1 MIPTFD
7 CARYLEATLRSL
19 LAQAPGPE
27 AMQIEVVDDQ
37 STTDDP
43 AEVVTRL
50 GGGRVDF
57 YRQSENVGVVAN
69 LNTCLQRSRGEV
81 VHLLHGDDVVLDGF
95 YRTLG
100 DRLREH
106 PEAGAAYC
114 RHVYVDARGRRLE
127 VAPLEPAAS
136 GILAE
141 GARFLAA
148 EQRIMTPCIVVR
160 RSVYEQLGGFDD
172 RLACAEDW
180 EMWVRIA
187 ARFPVYYEERPLA
200 CYRLHDDSNTGRNLR
215 SGLSLDH
222 TRLAIDLFADYFEP
236 AERRAVKRAAF
247 SRYAES
253 AVETAWNFQSQGD
266 TAAARAQL
274 RVAWRLER
282 SPRTAA
288 RIARV
293 FCPLGRTEA
302 AVRRIDARA
311 RWEPPVR
318 VALVGCGAVAR
329 TYYAP
334 ALARLM
340 ACRRVETVRLFD
352 PSPARVRDVTRLLP
366 ATVAPS
372 WEAVLEG
379 PDELAIVASP
389 PVAHSQQVQALLEHG
404 KHVLC
409 EKPFSLDRAEAE
421 SLADLGRERG
431 LACAVGMV
439 RRFSRSACLLR
450 RLLSEERPTRLVW
463 HEGGPF
469 RWPVASPAYFAPEA
483 GNSVLWDLGSHVLDL
498 LIWWL
503 GAPDALS
510 CRDDAMGGTAANC
523 VLELAWADGCCGE
536 VRLSREYDL
545 PGGLVVERTSGD
557 LVCRDVTEA
566 DVLYASGES
575 APPDFQQEIPGSPA
589 PAGETFLDCFDL
601 QLRNVLAAVRHAA
614 PLWVPA
620 EDVIES
626 VGTLAVA
633 EAEGVLLES
642 PWLGRRELGAARA
655 ARAGAREV
663 ARC

>member
-27 AMQIEVVDDQ
+27 AMQTEVVDDQ

-222 TRLAIDLFADYFEP
+222 TRLAIDLFAEYFEP

-266 TAAARAQL
+266 NAAARAQL

-293 FCPLGRTEA
+293 F
-302 AVRRIDARA
+302 ARS
-311 RWEPPVR
+311 
-318 VALVGCGAVAR
+318 VAR
-329 TYYAP
+329 
-334 ALARLM
+334 
-340 ACRRVETVRLFD
+340 
-352 PSPARVRDVTRLLP
+352 
-366 ATVAPS
+366 
-372 WEAVLEG
+372 
-379 PDELAIVASP
+379 
-389 PVAHSQQVQALLEHG
+389 
-404 KHVLC
+404 
-409 EKPFSLDRAEAE
+409 
-421 SLADLGRERG
+421 
-431 LACAVGMV
+431 
-439 RRFSRSACLLR
+439 
-450 RLLSEERPTRLVW
+450 RPR
-463 HEGGPF
+463 
-469 RWPVASPAYFAPEA
+469 
-483 GNSVLWDLGSHVLDL
+483 
-498 LIWWL
+498 
-503 GAPDALS
+503 
-510 CRDDAMGGTAANC
+510 
-523 VLELAWADGCCGE
+523 
-536 VRLSREYDL
+536 
-545 PGGLVVERTSGD
+545 
-557 LVCRDVTEA
+557 
-566 DVLYASGES
+566 
-575 APPDFQQEIPGSPA
+575 
-589 PAGETFLDCFDL
+589 
-601 QLRNVLAAVRHAA
+601 
-614 PLWVPA
+614 
-620 EDVIES
+620 
-626 VGTLAVA
+626 
-633 EAEGVLLES
+633 
-642 PWLGRRELGAARA
+642 
-655 ARAGAREV
+655 
-663 ARC
+663 

>member
-266 TAAARAQL
+266 NAAARAQL

-293 FCPLGRTEA
+293 F
-302 AVRRIDARA
+302 ARS
-311 RWEPPVR
+311 
-318 VALVGCGAVAR
+318 VAR
-329 TYYAP
+329 
-334 ALARLM
+334 
-340 ACRRVETVRLFD
+340 
-352 PSPARVRDVTRLLP
+352 
-366 ATVAPS
+366 
-372 WEAVLEG
+372 
-379 PDELAIVASP
+379 
-389 PVAHSQQVQALLEHG
+389 
-404 KHVLC
+404 
-409 EKPFSLDRAEAE
+409 
-421 SLADLGRERG
+421 
-431 LACAVGMV
+431 
-439 RRFSRSACLLR
+439 
-450 RLLSEERPTRLVW
+450 RPR
-463 HEGGPF
+463 
-469 RWPVASPAYFAPEA
+469 
-483 GNSVLWDLGSHVLDL
+483 
-498 LIWWL
+498 
-503 GAPDALS
+503 
-510 CRDDAMGGTAANC
+510 
-523 VLELAWADGCCGE
+523 
-536 VRLSREYDL
+536 
-545 PGGLVVERTSGD
+545 
-557 LVCRDVTEA
+557 
-566 DVLYASGES
+566 
-575 APPDFQQEIPGSPA
+575 
-589 PAGETFLDCFDL
+589 
-601 QLRNVLAAVRHAA
+601 
-614 PLWVPA
+614 
-620 EDVIES
+620 
-626 VGTLAVA
+626 
-633 EAEGVLLES
+633 
-642 PWLGRRELGAARA
+642 
-655 ARAGAREV
+655 
-663 ARC
+663 

>member
-222 TRLAIDLFADYFEP
+222 TRLAIDLFAEYFEP

-266 TAAARAQL
+266 NAAARAQL

-293 FCPLGRTEA
+293 F
-302 AVRRIDARA
+302 ARS
-311 RWEPPVR
+311 
-318 VALVGCGAVAR
+318 VAR
-329 TYYAP
+329 
-334 ALARLM
+334 
-340 ACRRVETVRLFD
+340 
-352 PSPARVRDVTRLLP
+352 
-366 ATVAPS
+366 
-372 WEAVLEG
+372 
-379 PDELAIVASP
+379 
-389 PVAHSQQVQALLEHG
+389 
-404 KHVLC
+404 
-409 EKPFSLDRAEAE
+409 
-421 SLADLGRERG
+421 
-431 LACAVGMV
+431 
-439 RRFSRSACLLR
+439 
-450 RLLSEERPTRLVW
+450 RPR
-463 HEGGPF
+463 
-469 RWPVASPAYFAPEA
+469 
-483 GNSVLWDLGSHVLDL
+483 
-498 LIWWL
+498 
-503 GAPDALS
+503 
-510 CRDDAMGGTAANC
+510 
-523 VLELAWADGCCGE
+523 
-536 VRLSREYDL
+536 
-545 PGGLVVERTSGD
+545 
-557 LVCRDVTEA
+557 
-566 DVLYASGES
+566 
-575 APPDFQQEIPGSPA
+575 
-589 PAGETFLDCFDL
+589 
-601 QLRNVLAAVRHAA
+601 
-614 PLWVPA
+614 
-620 EDVIES
+620 
-626 VGTLAVA
+626 
-633 EAEGVLLES
+633 
-642 PWLGRRELGAARA
+642 
-655 ARAGAREV
+655 
-663 ARC
+663 

>member
-1 MIPTFD
+1 MSRTPISPLPDGARPLWSVMIPTFD

-222 TRLAIDLFADYFEP
+222 TRLAIDLFAEYFEP

-266 TAAARAQL
+266 NAAARAQL

-293 FCPLGRTEA
+293 F
-302 AVRRIDARA
+302 ARS
-311 RWEPPVR
+311 
-318 VALVGCGAVAR
+318 VAR
-329 TYYAP
+329 
-334 ALARLM
+334 
-340 ACRRVETVRLFD
+340 
-352 PSPARVRDVTRLLP
+352 
-366 ATVAPS
+366 
-372 WEAVLEG
+372 
-379 PDELAIVASP
+379 
-389 PVAHSQQVQALLEHG
+389 
-404 KHVLC
+404 
-409 EKPFSLDRAEAE
+409 
-421 SLADLGRERG
+421 
-431 LACAVGMV
+431 
-439 RRFSRSACLLR
+439 
-450 RLLSEERPTRLVW
+450 RPR
-463 HEGGPF
+463 
-469 RWPVASPAYFAPEA
+469 
-483 GNSVLWDLGSHVLDL
+483 
-498 LIWWL
+498 
-503 GAPDALS
+503 
-510 CRDDAMGGTAANC
+510 
-523 VLELAWADGCCGE
+523 
-536 VRLSREYDL
+536 
-545 PGGLVVERTSGD
+545 
-557 LVCRDVTEA
+557 
-566 DVLYASGES
+566 
-575 APPDFQQEIPGSPA
+575 
-589 PAGETFLDCFDL
+589 
-601 QLRNVLAAVRHAA
+601 
-614 PLWVPA
+614 
-620 EDVIES
+620 
-626 VGTLAVA
+626 
-633 EAEGVLLES
+633 
-642 PWLGRRELGAARA
+642 
-655 ARAGAREV
+655 
-663 ARC
+663 

>member
-27 AMQIEVVDDQ
+27 AMQIEVVDDH

-106 PEAGAAYC
+106 PESGAAYC

-293 FCPLGRTEA
+293 F
-302 AVRRIDARA
+302 ARS
-311 RWEPPVR
+311 
-318 VALVGCGAVAR
+318 VAR
-329 TYYAP
+329 
-334 ALARLM
+334 
-340 ACRRVETVRLFD
+340 
-352 PSPARVRDVTRLLP
+352 
-366 ATVAPS
+366 
-372 WEAVLEG
+372 
-379 PDELAIVASP
+379 
-389 PVAHSQQVQALLEHG
+389 
-404 KHVLC
+404 
-409 EKPFSLDRAEAE
+409 
-421 SLADLGRERG
+421 
-431 LACAVGMV
+431 
-439 RRFSRSACLLR
+439 
-450 RLLSEERPTRLVW
+450 RPR
-463 HEGGPF
+463 
-469 RWPVASPAYFAPEA
+469 
-483 GNSVLWDLGSHVLDL
+483 
-498 LIWWL
+498 
-503 GAPDALS
+503 
-510 CRDDAMGGTAANC
+510 
-523 VLELAWADGCCGE
+523 
-536 VRLSREYDL
+536 
-545 PGGLVVERTSGD
+545 
-557 LVCRDVTEA
+557 
-566 DVLYASGES
+566 
-575 APPDFQQEIPGSPA
+575 
-589 PAGETFLDCFDL
+589 
-601 QLRNVLAAVRHAA
+601 
-614 PLWVPA
+614 
-620 EDVIES
+620 
-626 VGTLAVA
+626 
-633 EAEGVLLES
+633 
-642 PWLGRRELGAARA
+642 
-655 ARAGAREV
+655 
-663 ARC
+663 